1 VLLAIFSDR
10 INRWFHFANNH
21 YEKGRESMEQA
32 EIQEKIYAY
41 MEQMKGKKK
50 LKEKDIIK
58 KISADTEQD
67 KDVVKKALRAMID
80 VGKLMYSYGG
90 GASSV
95 EIPSEEYL
103 KEKGL
108 L

>member
-1 VLLAIFSDR
+1 M
-10 INRWFHFANNH
+10 
-21 YEKGRESMEQA
+21 EKEELK
-32 EIQEKIYAY
+32 EKIFAFV
-41 MEQMKGKKK
+41 QAAKGKKK

-58 KISADTEQD
+58 GINQAEGIE
-67 KDVVKKALRAMID
+67 KDEIKKAMREMID

-103 KEKGL
+103 REKGML
-108 L
+108 

>member
-1 VLLAIFSDR
+1 
-10 INRWFHFANNH
+10 
-21 YEKGRESMEQA
+21 META
-32 EIQEKIYAY
+32 ELQDKIYAFV
-41 MEQMKGKKK
+41 EAAKGKKK

-58 KISADTEQD
+58 GISAELNIEGDE
-67 KDVVKKALRAMID
+67 VKKAMRAMID

-103 KEKGL
+103 REKGML
-108 L
+108 K

>member
-1 VLLAIFSDR
+1 M
-10 INRWFHFANNH
+10 
-21 YEKGRESMEQA
+21 EKEELKN
-32 EIQEKIYAY
+32 KIYAFC
-41 MEQMKGKKK
+41 EAAKGKKK

-58 KISADTEQD
+58 GVSAEQSVEPD
-67 KDVVKKALRAMID
+67 EVKKAMREMID

-103 KEKGL
+103 REKGL
-108 L
+108 LK

>member
-1 VLLAIFSDR
+1 
-10 INRWFHFANNH
+10 
-21 YEKGRESMEQA
+21 MEQS
-32 EIQEKIYAY
+32 EIQEKIFEY
-41 MEQMKGKKK
+41 MQQMKGKKK
-50 LKEKDIIK
+50 LKEKDVIK
-58 KISADTEQD
+58 KIVADTGEE
-67 KDVVKKALRAMID
+67 KDTVKKALRAMID

>member
-1 VLLAIFSDR
+1 
-10 INRWFHFANNH
+10 
-21 YEKGRESMEQA
+21 MEQA
-32 EIQEKIYAY
+32 EIQTEIFAYLEK
-41 MEQMKGKKK
+41 MKGKKK

-58 KISADTEQD
+58 KIMANHEELD
-67 KDVVKKALRAMID
+67 KMTVRTALREMIN
-80 VGKLMYSYGG
+80 VGKVMYAYGG

-108 L
+108 I

>member
-1 VLLAIFSDR
+1 
-10 INRWFHFANNH
+10 
-21 YEKGRESMEQA
+21 MEQS
-32 EIQEKIYAY
+32 EIQEKIYEY
-41 MEQMKGKKK
+41 SEKMKGKKK

-58 KISADTEQD
+58 KIMADTGEE
-67 KDVVKKALRAMID
+67 KDVVKGALRAMIN

-95 EIPSEEYL
+95 EIPSDEYL

-108 L
+108 I

>member
-1 VLLAIFSDR
+1 
-10 INRWFHFANNH
+10 
-21 YEKGRESMEQA
+21 MEQA
-32 EIQEKIYAY
+32 EIKTEIFAYLEK
-41 MEQMKGKKK
+41 MKGKKK

-58 KISADTEQD
+58 KIMADHAELD
-67 KDVVKKALRAMID
+67 KMTVRTALREMIN
-80 VGKLMYSYGG
+80 VGKIMYAYGG

-108 L
+108 I

>member
-1 VLLAIFSDR
+1 
-10 INRWFHFANNH
+10 
-21 YEKGRESMEQA
+21 MEQT
-32 EIQEKIYAY
+32 EIQEQIMAY
-41 MEQMKGKKK
+41 LEKMKGKKK

-58 KISADTEQD
+58 KIMADTEED
-67 KDVVKKALRAMID
+67 KGTVKSALRAMID

-103 KEKGL
+103 REKGML
-108 L
+108 

>member
-1 VLLAIFSDR
+1 METAELQDKIF
-10 INRWFHFANNH
+10 
-21 YEKGRESMEQA
+21 
-32 EIQEKIYAY
+32 AY
-41 MEQMKGKKK
+41 LEQMKGKKK

-58 KISADTEQD
+58 KISADTELE
-67 KDVVKKALRAMID
+67 KDVVKKALRGMID
-80 VGKLMYSYGG
+80 VGRLMYSYGG

>member
-1 VLLAIFSDR
+1 
-10 INRWFHFANNH
+10 
-21 YEKGRESMEQA
+21 MEQA
-32 EIQEKIYAY
+32 EIQDLIYAY
-41 MEQMKGKKK
+41 SEKMKGKKK

-58 KISADTEQD
+58 KIVADTNED
-67 KDVVKKALRAMID
+67 KAVVKTALREMIN

-103 KEKGL
+103 REKGMI
-108 L
+108 

>member
-1 VLLAIFSDR
+1 
-10 INRWFHFANNH
+10 
-21 YEKGRESMEQA
+21 MEQA
-32 EIQEKIYAY
+32 EIQEKIFAY
-41 MEQMKGKKK
+41 MQQMKGKKK

-58 KISADTEQD
+58 KIMADTEQD
-67 KDVVKKALRAMID
+67 KDTVKTALREMIN
-80 VGKLMYSYGG
+80 VGKVMYSYGG
-90 GASSV
+90 GSSSV

>member
-1 VLLAIFSDR
+1 
-10 INRWFHFANNH
+10 
-21 YEKGRESMEQA
+21 MEQT
-32 EIQEKIYAY
+32 EIQTEIYAY
-41 MEQMKGKKK
+41 MEKMKGKKK

-58 KISADTEQD
+58 KIMADHAELD
-67 KDVVKKALRAMID
+67 KLTVRDALRGLIN

-108 L
+108 I

>member
-1 VLLAIFSDR
+1 MEIEELKDIIF
-10 INRWFHFANNH
+10 
-21 YEKGRESMEQA
+21 
-32 EIQEKIYAY
+32 AY
-41 MEQMKGKKK
+41 MEKFKGKKK
-50 LKEKDIIK
+50 LKEKDVLK
-58 KISADTEQD
+58 GVMADTGLE
-67 KDVVKKALRAMID
+67 KAEVKTALRAMIA
-80 VGKLMYSYGG
+80 VGRLMYSYGG